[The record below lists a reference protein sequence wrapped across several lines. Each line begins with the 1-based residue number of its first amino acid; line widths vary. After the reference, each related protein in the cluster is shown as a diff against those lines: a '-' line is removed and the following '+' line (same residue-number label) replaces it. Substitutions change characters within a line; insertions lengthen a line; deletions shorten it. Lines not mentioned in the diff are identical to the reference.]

1 MRLITLIKIG
11 WRNIWRI
18 GWRNIWRNKKR
29 SLVVILSIIL
39 GLYGGL
45 IISSLMITLN
55 SQRMNTA
62 INTYLADIQI
72 HNKEFSKEY
81 SLSDTISNIHYLEE
95 KLKNDNRVKSYSKR
109 TVINGMLS
117 NSTGSYGVNVLG
129 IDPEF
134 EIKVTNVYTKI
145 VEGDYFESKRENTMI
160 VGKKLADKLNLRLRS
175 KVVITFQD
183 VNGDITSLLFRIEG
197 VFKSGNSM
205 FDDYNVFVKN
215 NSIFS
220 NLPDLNGYHE
230 IPILTIND
238 DITESLK
245 LDLQK
250 INNTLDVK
258 FWGDIAVELA
268 YANKMMSSFL
278 YIFMLIVLSGLS
290 FGIINTMLMAILER
304 KKEIGMLMSIGM
316 SKIYIFLMIC
326 LETVFL
332 SLVAIPF
339 SVLITYITIDYF
351 SVSGIDLSIVGSGLE
366 NFGVGTIL
374 YLKLPYEYY
383 FNLSLLVILIS
394 FISSMFP
401 AIRALKINPAEATK
415 SI

>member
-1 MRLITLIKIG
+1 MRLITLIK
-11 WRNIWRI
+11 I

-145 VEGDYFESKRENTMI
+145 IEGDYFESKRENTMV

-183 VNGDITSLLFRIEG
+183 VNGYITSLLFRIEG
-197 VFKSGNSM
+197 IFKSGNSM

-230 IPILTIND
+230 IPILTINND
-238 DITESLK
+238 VTESLK

-316 SKIYIFLMIC
+316 SKVYIFLMIC

-366 NFGVGTIL
+366 NFGIGTIL
-374 YLKLPYEYY
+374 YLKLPSEYY

>member
-1 MRLITLIKIG
+1 MNLITLIK
-11 WRNIWRI
+11 I

-29 SLVVILSIIL
+29 SLVVILSIVL

-45 IISSLMITLN
+45 IIASLMITLN
-55 SQRMNTA
+55 TQRMDTA

-72 HNKEFSKEY
+72 HDKEYSKEY
-81 SLSDTISNIHYLEE
+81 SLSDTISNIQYLEE
-95 KLKNDNRVKSYSKR
+95 KLKTDPRIKSYSKR
-109 TVINGMLS
+109 AVINGMLS

-129 IDPEF
+129 IDPES
-134 EIKVTNVYTKI
+134 EIKVTNVYSKLI
-145 VEGDYFESKRENTMI
+145 EGDYFESERLNTMI
-160 VGKKLADKLNLRLRS
+160 VGKKLANKLNLKLRS
-175 KVVITFQD
+175 KVVIAFQD
-183 VNGDITSLLFRIEG
+183 VNRDITSLLFRVEG
-197 VFKSGNSM
+197 IFKSGNGM

-220 NLPDLNGYHE
+220 NMPNLNSYHE
-230 IPILTIND
+230 IPILTTDENA
-238 DITESLK
+238 TQSLK
-245 LDLQK
+245 FDLQK
-250 INNTLDVK
+250 IDNSLEVK
-258 FWGDIAVELA
+258 SWDEIAVELA
-268 YANKMMSSFL
+268 YANKMLSSFL

-316 SKIYIFLMIC
+316 TKIYIFLMIC
-326 LETVFL
+326 FETVFL

-339 SVLITYITIDYF
+339 SLMITYFTVDYF
-351 SVSGIDLSIVGSGLE
+351 SVTGIDLSIVGSGLE

-374 YLKLPYEYY
+374 YLKLHNEYY
-383 FNLSLLVILIS
+383 YNLSLLVILIS
-394 FISSMFP
+394 FISSIFP

>member
-1 MRLITLIKIG
+1 MNLITLIK
-11 WRNIWRI
+11 I

-29 SLVVILSIIL
+29 SLVVILSIVL

-72 HNKEFSKEY
+72 HDKEFSREY
-81 SLSDTISNIHYLEE
+81 SLGDTISNIHYLEE
-95 KLKNDNRVKSYSKR
+95 KLKKDNTVKAYSKR
-109 TVINGMLS
+109 AVINGMLS

-129 IDPEF
+129 VNPES
-134 EIKVTNVYTKI
+134 ERKVTNVYTKI
-145 VEGDYFESKRENTMI
+145 IEGDYFESKRSNTMI
-160 VGKKLADKLNLRLRS
+160 VGKKLAEKLNLRLKS
-175 KVVITFQD
+175 KVVVAFQD

-197 VFKSGNSM
+197 IFKSGNGM

-215 NSIFS
+215 SSIFS
-220 NLPDLNGYHE
+220 NVPNLKGYHE
-230 IPILTIND
+230 IPILTINGSVTTNS
-238 DITESLK
+238 INESLK

-250 INNTLDVK
+250 INNTLDIK
-258 FWGDIAVELA
+258 SWNEIAVELA
-268 YANKMMSSFL
+268 YANQMLSSFL

-316 SKIYIFLMIC
+316 TKIYIFLMIC
-326 LETVFL
+326 FETVFL

-339 SVLITYITIDYF
+339 GLLITYITIDYF
-351 SVSGIDLSIVGSGLE
+351 SVSGLDLSVVGSGLE

-374 YLKLPYEYY
+374 YLKLPTEYY
-383 FNLSLLVILIS
+383 INLSLLVILIS
-394 FISSMFP
+394 SISSIFP

>member
-1 MRLITLIKIG
+1 MNLNTLIK
-11 WRNIWRI
+11 I

-29 SLVVILSIIL
+29 SLVVILSIVL

-45 IISSLMITLN
+45 IIASLMITLN
-55 SQRMNTA
+55 TQRMDTA

-72 HNKEFSKEY
+72 HNKNFSKEY
-81 SLSDTISNIHYLEE
+81 SLNDTISNIHFLE
-95 KLKNDNRVKSYSKR
+95 KTLTNDSRVKSFSKR
-109 TVINGMLS
+109 VVINGMLS

-129 IDPEF
+129 INPES
-134 EIKVTNVYTKI
+134 EVKVTNVYSKL
-145 VEGDYFESKRENTMI
+145 VEGDYFESKRLNTMI
-160 VGKKLADKLNLRLRS
+160 VGKKLADKLDLRLRS
-175 KVVITFQD
+175 KVVVAFQD
-183 VNGDITSLLFRIEG
+183 VNSDITSLLFRVEG
-197 VFKSGNSM
+197 IFKSGNGM

-215 NSIFS
+215 ASIFS

-230 IPILTIND
+230 IPILTTDENA
-238 DITESLK
+238 TQSLK
-245 LDLQK
+245 FDLK
-250 INNTLDVK
+250 NTDNSLEVK
-258 FWGDIAVELA
+258 SWDEIAVELA
-268 YANKMMSSFL
+268 YANQMISSFL

-326 LETVFL
+326 FETVFL

-339 SVLITYITIDYF
+339 GILITYITVDYF
-351 SVSGIDLSIVGSGLE
+351 SVTGIDLSIVGSGLE
-366 NFGVGTIL
+366 NFGVGAIL
-374 YLKLPYEYY
+374 YLKLHNEYY
-383 FNLSLLVILIS
+383 YNLSLLVILIS
-394 FISSMFP
+394 FISSIFP

>member
-1 MRLITLIKIG
+1 MNLITLIK
-11 WRNIWRI
+11 I

-145 VEGDYFESKRENTMI
+145 IEGDYFESKRENTMV
-160 VGKKLADKLNLRLRS
+160 VGKKLADKLDLRLRS

-183 VNGDITSLLFRIEG
+183 VNGYITSLLFRIEG
-197 VFKSGNSM
+197 IFKSGNSM

-230 IPILTIND
+230 IPILTINND
-238 DITESLK
+238 VTESLK

-316 SKIYIFLMIC
+316 SKVYIFLMIC

-366 NFGVGTIL
+366 NFGIGTIL
-374 YLKLPYEYY
+374 YLKLPSEYY

>member
-1 MRLITLIKIG
+1 MNLNTLIK
-11 WRNIWRI
+11 I

-29 SLVVILSIIL
+29 SLVVILSIVL

-45 IISSLMITLN
+45 IIASLMITLN
-55 SQRMNTA
+55 TQRMDTA

-72 HNKEFSKEY
+72 HNKNFSKEY
-81 SLSDTISNIHYLEE
+81 SLNDTISNIHFLE
-95 KLKNDNRVKSYSKR
+95 KTLTNDSRVKSFSKR
-109 TVINGMLS
+109 VVINGMLS

-129 IDPEF
+129 INPES
-134 EIKVTNVYTKI
+134 EVKVTNVYSKL
-145 VEGDYFESKRENTMI
+145 VEGDYFESKRLNTMI
-160 VGKKLADKLNLRLRS
+160 VGKKLADKLDLRLRS
-175 KVVITFQD
+175 KVVVAFQD
-183 VNGDITSLLFRIEG
+183 VNSDITSLLFRVEG
-197 VFKSGNSM
+197 IFKSGNGM

-215 NSIFS
+215 ASIFS

-230 IPILTIND
+230 IPILTTDENA
-238 DITESLK
+238 TQSLK
-245 LDLQK
+245 FNLK
-250 INNTLDVK
+250 NTDNLLEVK
-258 FWGDIAVELA
+258 SWDEIAVELA
-268 YANKMMSSFL
+268 YANQMISSFL

-326 LETVFL
+326 FETVFL

-339 SVLITYITIDYF
+339 GILITYITVDYF
-351 SVSGIDLSIVGSGLE
+351 SVTGIDLSIVGSGLE

-374 YLKLPYEYY
+374 YLKLHNEYY
-383 FNLSLLVILIS
+383 YNLSLLVILIS
-394 FISSMFP
+394 FISSIFP

>member
-1 MRLITLIKIG
+1 MNLTTLIK
-11 WRNIWRI
+11 I

-29 SLVVILSIIL
+29 SLVVILSIVL

-109 TVINGMLS
+109 AVINGMLS
-117 NSTGSYGVNVLG
+117 NSTGSYGVNVIG
-129 IDPEF
+129 IDPES
-134 EIKVTNVYTKI
+134 EMKVTNVYKKI
-145 VEGDYFESKRENTMI
+145 IEGDYFESKRSNTMV

-175 KVVITFQD
+175 KVVIAFQD

-197 VFKSGNSM
+197 VFKSGNGM

-215 NSIFS
+215 SSIFS
-220 NLPDLNGYHE
+220 NISDLNSYHE
-230 IPILTIND
+230 IPILTNNGGVTTNSIN
-238 DITESLK
+238 ESLK
-245 LDLQK
+245 LDLRK

-258 FWGDIAVELA
+258 SWDEIAVELA
-268 YANKMMSSFL
+268 YANQMLSSFL

-316 SKIYIFLMIC
+316 TKIYIFLMIC
-326 LETVFL
+326 FETVFL

-339 SVLITYITIDYF
+339 SLMITYFTVDYF
-351 SVSGIDLSIVGSGLE
+351 SVSGIDLSVVGSGLE

-374 YLKLPYEYY
+374 YLKLPIEYY
-383 FNLSLLVILIS
+383 LNLSLLVILIS
-394 FISSMFP
+394 SISSIFP
-401 AIRALKINPAEATK
+401 AIRALKINPVEATK

>member
-1 MRLITLIKIG
+1 MRLITLIK
-11 WRNIWRI
+11 I

-29 SLVVILSIIL
+29 SLVVIISIIL

-134 EIKVTNVYTKI
+134 EIKVTSVYTKI
-145 VEGDYFESKRENTMI
+145 IEGDYFESKRENTMV

-183 VNGDITSLLFRIEG
+183 VNGYITSLLFRIEG
-197 VFKSGNSM
+197 IFKSGNSM

-238 DITESLK
+238 DVTESLK

-250 INNTLDVK
+250 IDNTLDVK

-268 YANKMMSSFL
+268 YANKMMNTSL

-316 SKIYIFLMIC
+316 SKVYIFLMIC

-366 NFGVGTIL
+366 NFGIGTIL

>member
-1 MRLITLIKIG
+1 MNLITLIK
-11 WRNIWRI
+11 I

-29 SLVVILSIIL
+29 SLVVILSIVL

-109 TVINGMLS
+109 VVINGMLS

-129 IDPEF
+129 INPES
-134 EIKVTNVYTKI
+134 EMKVTNVYTKI
-145 VEGDYFESKRENTMI
+145 IEGDYFESKRSNTMV

-175 KVVITFQD
+175 KVVIAFQD

-197 VFKSGNSM
+197 IFKSGNGM

-215 NSIFS
+215 SSIFS
-220 NLPDLNGYHE
+220 NIPDLNSYHE
-230 IPILTIND
+230 IPVLTINGGV
-238 DITESLK
+238 TTNSVNESLR

-258 FWGDIAVELA
+258 SWDEIAVELA
-268 YANKMMSSFL
+268 YANQMLSSFL

-316 SKIYIFLMIC
+316 TKIYIFLMIC
-326 LETVFL
+326 FETVFL

-339 SVLITYITIDYF
+339 GLLITYITIDYF
-351 SVSGIDLSIVGSGLE
+351 SVSGIDLSVVGSGLE

-374 YLKLPYEYY
+374 YLKLPAEYY
-383 FNLSLLVILIS
+383 LNLSLLVILIS
-394 FISSMFP
+394 SISSIFP

>member
-1 MRLITLIKIG
+1 MNLITLIKIG
-11 WRNIWRI
+11 WRNIWR
-18 GWRNIWRNKKR
+18 NKKR
-29 SLVVILSIIL
+29 SMVVILSIVL

-72 HNKEFSKEY
+72 HDKEFSREY

-95 KLKNDNRVKSYSKR
+95 KLKKDNRVKAYSKR
-109 TVINGMLS
+109 VVINGMLS

-129 IDPEF
+129 INPKS

-145 VEGDYFESKRENTMI
+145 IEGDYFKSKRSNTMI

-175 KVVITFQD
+175 KVVIAFQD

-197 VFKSGNSM
+197 IFKSGNGM

-215 NSIFS
+215 SAIFS
-220 NLPDLNGYHE
+220 NIPDLKSYHE
-230 IPILTIND
+230 IPILTINGGV
-238 DITESLK
+238 TTNSVNESLK

-258 FWGDIAVELA
+258 SWNEIAVELA
-268 YANKMMSSFL
+268 YANQMLSSFL

-316 SKIYIFLMIC
+316 TKIYIFLMISF
-326 LETVFL
+326 ETVFL

-339 SVLITYITIDYF
+339 GLLITYITVDYF
-351 SVSGIDLSIVGSGLE
+351 SVSGIDLSVVGSGLE

-374 YLKLPYEYY
+374 YLKLPIKYY
-383 FNLSLLVILIS
+383 INLSLLVILIS
-394 FISSMFP
+394 SISSIFP
-401 AIRALKINPAEATK
+401 AIRDLKINPAEATK

>member
-1 MRLITLIKIG
+1 MRLITLIK
-11 WRNIWRI
+11 I

-29 SLVVILSIIL
+29 SLVVIISIIL

-134 EIKVTNVYTKI
+134 EIKVTSVYTKI

-183 VNGDITSLLFRIEG
+183 VNGYITSLLFRIEG
-197 VFKSGNSM
+197 IFKSGNSM

-238 DITESLK
+238 DVTESLK

-250 INNTLDVK
+250 IDNTLDVK

-268 YANKMMSSFL
+268 YANKMMNTSL

-316 SKIYIFLMIC
+316 SKVYIFLMIC

-366 NFGVGTIL
+366 NFGIGTIL

>member
-1 MRLITLIKIG
+1 MNLITLIK
-11 WRNIWRI
+11 I

-29 SLVVILSIIL
+29 SLVVILSIVL

-72 HNKEFSKEY
+72 HDKEFSREY
-81 SLSDTISNIHYLEE
+81 SLGDTISNIHYLEE
-95 KLKNDNRVKSYSKR
+95 KLKKDNRVKAYSKR
-109 TVINGMLS
+109 AVINGMLS

-129 IDPEF
+129 VNPES
-134 EIKVTNVYTKI
+134 ERKVTNVYTKI
-145 VEGDYFESKRENTMI
+145 IEGDYFESKRSNTMI
-160 VGKKLADKLNLRLRS
+160 VGKKLAEKLNLRLKS
-175 KVVITFQD
+175 KVVVAFQD

-197 VFKSGNSM
+197 IFKSGNGM

-215 NSIFS
+215 SSIFS
-220 NLPDLNGYHE
+220 NVPNLKGYHE
-230 IPILTIND
+230 IPILTINGGVTTNS
-238 DITESLK
+238 INESLK

-250 INNTLDVK
+250 INNTLDIK
-258 FWGDIAVELA
+258 SWNEIAVELA
-268 YANKMMSSFL
+268 YANQMLSSFL

-316 SKIYIFLMIC
+316 TKIYIFLMIC
-326 LETVFL
+326 FETVFL

-339 SVLITYITIDYF
+339 GLLITCITIDYF
-351 SVSGIDLSIVGSGLE
+351 SVSGLDLSVVGSGLE

-374 YLKLPYEYY
+374 YLKLPTEYY
-383 FNLSLLVILIS
+383 INLSLLVILIS
-394 FISSMFP
+394 SISSIFP

>member
-1 MRLITLIKIG
+1 MRLITLIK
-11 WRNIWRI
+11 I

-145 VEGDYFESKRENTMI
+145 IEGDYFESKRENTMV
-160 VGKKLADKLNLRLRS
+160 VGKKLADKLDLRLRS

-197 VFKSGNSM
+197 IFKSGNSM

-230 IPILTIND
+230 IPILTINND
-238 DITESLK
+238 VTESLK

-316 SKIYIFLMIC
+316 SKVYIFLMIC

-366 NFGVGTIL
+366 NFGIGTIL
-374 YLKLPYEYY
+374 YLKLPSEYY

>member
-1 MRLITLIKIG
+1 MRLITLIK
-11 WRNIWRI
+11 I

-145 VEGDYFESKRENTMI
+145 IEGDYFESKRKNTMV
-160 VGKKLADKLNLRLRS
+160 VGKKLADKLDLRLRS

-197 VFKSGNSM
+197 IFKSGNSM

-238 DITESLK
+238 DVTELLK

-316 SKIYIFLMIC
+316 SKNYIFLMIC

-366 NFGVGTIL
+366 NFGIGTIL
-374 YLKLPYEYY
+374 YLKLPSEYY

-401 AIRALKINPAEATK
+401 AIRALKINPAEAIK

>member
-1 MRLITLIKIG
+1 MNLITLIKIG
-11 WRNIWRI
+11 WRNIWR
-18 GWRNIWRNKKR
+18 NKKR
-29 SLVVILSIIL
+29 SMVVILSIVL

-72 HNKEFSKEY
+72 HDKEFSREY

-95 KLKNDNRVKSYSKR
+95 KLKKDNRVKAYSKR
-109 TVINGMLS
+109 VVINGMLS

-129 IDPEF
+129 INPKS

-145 VEGDYFESKRENTMI
+145 IEGDYFESKRSNTMV

-175 KVVITFQD
+175 KVVIAFQD

-197 VFKSGNSM
+197 IFKSGNGM

-215 NSIFS
+215 SAIFS
-220 NLPDLNGYHE
+220 NIPDLKSYHE
-230 IPILTIND
+230 IPILTINGGV
-238 DITESLK
+238 TTNSVNESLK

-250 INNTLDVK
+250 TNNTLDVK
-258 FWGDIAVELA
+258 SWNEIAVELA
-268 YANKMMSSFL
+268 YANQMLSSFL

-316 SKIYIFLMIC
+316 TKIYIFLMISF
-326 LETVFL
+326 ETVFL

-339 SVLITYITIDYF
+339 GLLITYITVDYF
-351 SVSGIDLSIVGSGLE
+351 SVSGIDLSVVGSGLE

-374 YLKLPYEYY
+374 YLKLPIKYY
-383 FNLSLLVILIS
+383 INLSLLVILIS
-394 FISSMFP
+394 SISSIFP

>member
-1 MRLITLIKIG
+1 MNLITLIK
-11 WRNIWRI
+11 I

-29 SLVVILSIIL
+29 SLVVILSIVL

-95 KLKNDNRVKSYSKR
+95 KLKKDNRVKAYSKR
-109 TVINGMLS
+109 VVINGMLS

-129 IDPEF
+129 INPKS

-145 VEGDYFESKRENTMI
+145 IEGDYFKSKRSNTMI

-175 KVVITFQD
+175 KVVIAFQD

-197 VFKSGNSM
+197 IFKSGNGM

-215 NSIFS
+215 SSIFS
-220 NLPDLNGYHE
+220 NIPDLNSYHE
-230 IPILTIND
+230 IPVLTINGGV
-238 DITESLK
+238 TTNSVNESLR

-258 FWGDIAVELA
+258 SWDEIAVELA
-268 YANKMMSSFL
+268 YANQMLSSFL

-316 SKIYIFLMIC
+316 TKIYIFLMIC
-326 LETVFL
+326 FETIFL

-339 SVLITYITIDYF
+339 GLLITYITIDYF
-351 SVSGIDLSIVGSGLE
+351 SVSGIDLSVVGSGLE

-374 YLKLPYEYY
+374 YLKLPAEYY
-383 FNLSLLVILIS
+383 LNLSLLVILIS
-394 FISSMFP
+394 SISSIFP

>member
-1 MRLITLIKIG
+1 MNLITLIK
-11 WRNIWRI
+11 I

-29 SLVVILSIIL
+29 SLVVILSIVL

-72 HNKEFSKEY
+72 HDKEFSREY
-81 SLSDTISNIHYLEE
+81 SLGDTISNISYLEE
-95 KLKNDNRVKSYSKR
+95 ILKKDNRVKAYSKR
-109 TVINGMLS
+109 AVINGMLS

-129 IDPEF
+129 VNPES
-134 EIKVTNVYTKI
+134 ERKVTNVYTKI
-145 VEGDYFESKRENTMI
+145 IEGDYFESKRSNTMV
-160 VGKKLADKLNLRLRS
+160 VGKKLAEKLNLRLKS
-175 KVVITFQD
+175 KVVVAFQD

-197 VFKSGNSM
+197 IFKSGNGM

-215 NSIFS
+215 SSIFFNVP
-220 NLPDLNGYHE
+220 NLKGYHE
-230 IPILTIND
+230 IPILTINGGVTTNS
-238 DITESLK
+238 INESLK

-250 INNTLDVK
+250 INNTLDIK
-258 FWGDIAVELA
+258 SWNEIAVELA
-268 YANKMMSSFL
+268 YANQMLSSFL

-316 SKIYIFLMIC
+316 TKIYIFLMIC
-326 LETVFL
+326 FETVFL

-339 SVLITYITIDYF
+339 GLLITYITIDYF
-351 SVSGIDLSIVGSGLE
+351 SVSGLDLSVVGSGLE

-374 YLKLPYEYY
+374 YLKLPTEYY
-383 FNLSLLVILIS
+383 INLSLLVILIS
-394 FISSMFP
+394 SISSIFP

>member
-1 MRLITLIKIG
+1 MNLITLIK
-11 WRNIWRI
+11 I

-29 SLVVILSIIL
+29 SLVVILSIVL

-109 TVINGMLS
+109 VVINGMLS

-129 IDPEF
+129 INPES
-134 EIKVTNVYTKI
+134 EMKVTNVYTKI
-145 VEGDYFESKRENTMI
+145 IEGDYFESKRSNTMV

-175 KVVITFQD
+175 KVVIAFQD

-197 VFKSGNSM
+197 IFKSGNGM

-215 NSIFS
+215 SSIFS
-220 NLPDLNGYHE
+220 NIPDLNSYHE
-230 IPILTIND
+230 IPVLTINGGV
-238 DITESLK
+238 TTNSVNESLR

-258 FWGDIAVELA
+258 SWDEIAVELA
-268 YANKMMSSFL
+268 YANQMLSSFL

-316 SKIYIFLMIC
+316 TKIYIFLMIC
-326 LETVFL
+326 FETIFL

-339 SVLITYITIDYF
+339 GLLITYITIDYF
-351 SVSGIDLSIVGSGLE
+351 SVSGIDLSVVGSGLE

-374 YLKLPYEYY
+374 YLKLPAEYY
-383 FNLSLLVILIS
+383 LNLSLLVILIS
-394 FISSMFP
+394 SISSIFP

>member
-1 MRLITLIKIG
+1 MNLITLIK
-11 WRNIWRI
+11 I

-29 SLVVILSIIL
+29 SLVVILSIVL

-45 IISSLMITLN
+45 IIASLMITLN
-55 SQRMNTA
+55 AQRMDTA

-72 HNKEFSKEY
+72 HDKEYSKEY

-95 KLKNDNRVKSYSKR
+95 KLKTDPRIKSYSKR
-109 TVINGMLS
+109 AVINGMLS

-129 IDPEF
+129 IDPES
-134 EIKVTNVYTKI
+134 EMKVTNVYKKI
-145 VEGDYFESKRENTMI
+145 IEGDYFESKRSNTMV

-175 KVVITFQD
+175 KVVIAFQD

-197 VFKSGNSM
+197 VFKSGNGM

-215 NSIFS
+215 SSIFS
-220 NLPDLNGYHE
+220 NISDLNSYHE
-230 IPILTIND
+230 IPILTNNGGVTTNSIN
-238 DITESLK
+238 ESLK
-245 LDLQK
+245 LDLRK

-258 FWGDIAVELA
+258 SWDEIAVELA
-268 YANKMMSSFL
+268 YANQMLSSFL

-316 SKIYIFLMIC
+316 TKIYIFLMIC
-326 LETVFL
+326 FETVFL

-339 SVLITYITIDYF
+339 GLLITYFTVDYF
-351 SVSGIDLSIVGSGLE
+351 SVSGIDLSVVGSGLE

-374 YLKLPYEYY
+374 YLKLPIEYY
-383 FNLSLLVILIS
+383 LNLSLLVILIS
-394 FISSMFP
+394 SISSIFP
-401 AIRALKINPAEATK
+401 AIRALKINPVEATK

>member
-1 MRLITLIKIG
+1 MNLITLIK
-11 WRNIWRI
+11 I

-29 SLVVILSIIL
+29 SLVVILSIVL

-109 TVINGMLS
+109 AVINGMLS
-117 NSTGSYGVNVLG
+117 NSTGSYGVNVIG
-129 IDPEF
+129 IDPES
-134 EIKVTNVYTKI
+134 EMKVTNVYKKI
-145 VEGDYFESKRENTMI
+145 IEGDYFESKRSNTMV

-175 KVVITFQD
+175 KVVIAFQD

-197 VFKSGNSM
+197 VFKSGNGM

-215 NSIFS
+215 SSIFS
-220 NLPDLNGYHE
+220 NISDLNSYHE
-230 IPILTIND
+230 IPILTNNGGVTTNSIN
-238 DITESLK
+238 ESLK
-245 LDLQK
+245 LDLRK

-258 FWGDIAVELA
+258 SWDEIAVELA
-268 YANKMMSSFL
+268 YANQMLSSFL

-316 SKIYIFLMIC
+316 TKIYIFLMIC
-326 LETVFL
+326 FETVFL

-339 SVLITYITIDYF
+339 GLLITYFTVDYF
-351 SVSGIDLSIVGSGLE
+351 SVSGIDLSVVGSGLE

-374 YLKLPYEYY
+374 YLKLPIEYY
-383 FNLSLLVILIS
+383 LNLSLLVILIS
-394 FISSMFP
+394 SISSIFP
-401 AIRALKINPAEATK
+401 AIRALKINPVEATK

>member
-1 MRLITLIKIG
+1 MNLITLIK
-11 WRNIWRI
+11 I

-29 SLVVILSIIL
+29 SLVVILSIVL

-45 IISSLMITLN
+45 IIASLMITLN
-55 SQRMNTA
+55 TQRMDTA

-72 HNKEFSKEY
+72 HDKEYSKEY

-95 KLKNDNRVKSYSKR
+95 KLKTDPRIKSYSKR
-109 TVINGMLS
+109 AVINGMLS

-129 IDPEF
+129 IDPES
-134 EIKVTNVYTKI
+134 EMKVTNVYKKI
-145 VEGDYFESKRENTMI
+145 IEGDYFESKRSNTMV

-175 KVVITFQD
+175 KVVIAFQD

-197 VFKSGNSM
+197 VFKSGNGM

-215 NSIFS
+215 SSIFS
-220 NLPDLNGYHE
+220 NISDLNSYHE
-230 IPILTIND
+230 IPILTNNGGVTTNSIN
-238 DITESLK
+238 ESLK
-245 LDLQK
+245 LDLRK

-258 FWGDIAVELA
+258 SWDEIAVELA
-268 YANKMMSSFL
+268 YANQMLSSFL

-316 SKIYIFLMIC
+316 TKIYIFLMIC
-326 LETVFL
+326 FETVFL

-339 SVLITYITIDYF
+339 GLLITYFTVDYF
-351 SVSGIDLSIVGSGLE
+351 SVSGIDLSVVGSGLE

-374 YLKLPYEYY
+374 YLKLPIEYY
-383 FNLSLLVILIS
+383 LNLSLLVILIS
-394 FISSMFP
+394 SISSIFP
-401 AIRALKINPAEATK
+401 AIRALKINPVEATK

>member
-1 MRLITLIKIG
+1 MNLITLIK
-11 WRNIWRI
+11 I

-29 SLVVILSIIL
+29 SLVVILSIVL

-81 SLSDTISNIHYLEE
+81 SLSDTISNIYYLEE
-95 KLKNDNRVKSYSKR
+95 KLKKDNRVKAYSKR
-109 TVINGMLS
+109 VVINGMLS

-129 IDPEF
+129 INPES
-134 EIKVTNVYTKI
+134 EMKVTNVYTKI
-145 VEGDYFESKRENTMI
+145 IEGDYFESKRSNTMV

-175 KVVITFQD
+175 KVVIAFQD

-197 VFKSGNSM
+197 IFKSGNGM

-238 DITESLK
+238 DVTESLK

-316 SKIYIFLMIC
+316 SKVYIFLMIC

-351 SVSGIDLSIVGSGLE
+351 SVSGIDLSVVGSGLE
-366 NFGVGTIL
+366 NFGIGTIL
-374 YLKLPYEYY
+374 YLKLPNEYY

>member
-1 MRLITLIKIG
+1 MNLITLIKIG
-11 WRNIWRI
+11 WRNIWR
-18 GWRNIWRNKKR
+18 NKKR
-29 SLVVILSIIL
+29 SMVVILSIVL

-72 HNKEFSKEY
+72 HDKEFSREY

-95 KLKNDNRVKSYSKR
+95 KLKKDNRVKAYSKR
-109 TVINGMLS
+109 VVINGMLS

-129 IDPEF
+129 INPKS

-145 VEGDYFESKRENTMI
+145 IEGDYFKSKRSNTMI

-175 KVVITFQD
+175 KVVIAFQD

-197 VFKSGNSM
+197 IFKSGNGM

-215 NSIFS
+215 SAIFS
-220 NLPDLNGYHE
+220 NIPDLKSYHE
-230 IPILTIND
+230 IPILTINGGV
-238 DITESLK
+238 TTNSVNESLK

-258 FWGDIAVELA
+258 SWNEIAVELA
-268 YANKMMSSFL
+268 YANQMLSSFL

-316 SKIYIFLMIC
+316 TKIYIFLMISF
-326 LETVFL
+326 ETVFL

-339 SVLITYITIDYF
+339 GLLITYITVDYF
-351 SVSGIDLSIVGSGLE
+351 SVSGIDLSVVGSGLE

-374 YLKLPYEYY
+374 YLKLPIKYY
-383 FNLSLLVILIS
+383 INLSLLVILIS
-394 FISSMFP
+394 SISSIFH
-401 AIRALKINPAEATK
+401 NHFT
-415 SI
+415 

>member
-1 MRLITLIKIG
+1 MNLITLIK
-11 WRNIWRI
+11 I

-29 SLVVILSIIL
+29 SLVVILSIVL

-62 INTYLADIQI
+62 INNYLADIQI
-72 HNKEFSKEY
+72 HDKEFSREY
-81 SLSDTISNIHYLEE
+81 SLGDTISNISYLEE
-95 KLKNDNRVKSYSKR
+95 ILKKDNRVKAYSKR
-109 TVINGMLS
+109 AVINGMLS

-129 IDPEF
+129 VNPES
-134 EIKVTNVYTKI
+134 ERKVTNVYTKI
-145 VEGDYFESKRENTMI
+145 IEGDYFESKRSNTMI
-160 VGKKLADKLNLRLRS
+160 VGKKLAEKLNLRLKS
-175 KVVITFQD
+175 KVVVAFQD

-197 VFKSGNSM
+197 IFKSGNGM

-215 NSIFS
+215 SSIFS
-220 NLPDLNGYHE
+220 NVPNLKGYHE
-230 IPILTIND
+230 IPILTINGGVTTNS
-238 DITESLK
+238 INESLK
-245 LDLQK
+245 FDLQK
-250 INNTLDVK
+250 INNTLDIK
-258 FWGDIAVELA
+258 SWNEIAVELA
-268 YANKMMSSFL
+268 YANQMLSSFL

-316 SKIYIFLMIC
+316 TKIYIFLMIC
-326 LETVFL
+326 FETVFL

-339 SVLITYITIDYF
+339 GLLITYITIDYF
-351 SVSGIDLSIVGSGLE
+351 SVSGLDLSVVGSGLE

-374 YLKLPYEYY
+374 YLKLPTEYY
-383 FNLSLLVILIS
+383 INLSLLVILIS
-394 FISSMFP
+394 SISSIFP

>member
-1 MRLITLIKIG
+1 MNLITLIK
-11 WRNIWRI
+11 I

-29 SLVVILSIIL
+29 SLVVILSIVL

-45 IISSLMITLN
+45 IIASLMITLN
-55 SQRMNTA
+55 TQRMDTA

-72 HNKEFSKEY
+72 HDKEYSKEY
-81 SLSDTISNIHYLEE
+81 SLSDTISNIQYLEE
-95 KLKNDNRVKSYSKR
+95 KLKTDSRIKSYSKR
-109 TVINGMLS
+109 AVINGMLS

-129 IDPEF
+129 IDPES
-134 EIKVTNVYTKI
+134 EMKVTNVYKKI
-145 VEGDYFESKRENTMI
+145 IEGDYFESKRSNTMV

-175 KVVITFQD
+175 KVVIAFQD

-197 VFKSGNSM
+197 VFKSGNGM

-215 NSIFS
+215 SSIFS
-220 NLPDLNGYHE
+220 NISDLNSYHE
-230 IPILTIND
+230 IPILTNNGGVTTNSIN
-238 DITESLK
+238 ESLK
-245 LDLQK
+245 LDLRK

-258 FWGDIAVELA
+258 SWDEIAVELA
-268 YANKMMSSFL
+268 YANQMLSSFL

-316 SKIYIFLMIC
+316 TKIYIFLMIC
-326 LETVFL
+326 FETVFL

-339 SVLITYITIDYF
+339 GLLITYFTVDYF
-351 SVSGIDLSIVGSGLE
+351 SVSGIDLSVVGSGLE

-374 YLKLPYEYY
+374 YLKLPIEYY
-383 FNLSLLVILIS
+383 LNLSLLVILIS
-394 FISSMFP
+394 SISSIFH
-401 AIRALKINPAEATK
+401 AIRALKINPVEATK

>member
-1 MRLITLIKIG
+1 MNLNTLIK
-11 WRNIWRI
+11 I

-29 SLVVILSIIL
+29 SLVVILSIVL

-45 IISSLMITLN
+45 IIASLMITLN
-55 SQRMNTA
+55 TQRMDTA

-72 HNKEFSKEY
+72 HNKNFSKEY
-81 SLSDTISNIHYLEE
+81 SLNNTISNIHFLE
-95 KLKNDNRVKSYSKR
+95 KTLTNDSRVKSFSKR
-109 TVINGMLS
+109 VVINGMLS

-129 IDPEF
+129 INPES
-134 EIKVTNVYTKI
+134 EVKVTNVYSKL
-145 VEGDYFESKRENTMI
+145 VEGDYFESKRLNTMI
-160 VGKKLADKLNLRLRS
+160 VGKKLADKLDLRLRS
-175 KVVITFQD
+175 KVVVAFQD
-183 VNGDITSLLFRIEG
+183 VNSDITSLLFRVEG
-197 VFKSGNSM
+197 IFKSGNGM

-215 NSIFS
+215 ASIFS

-230 IPILTIND
+230 IPILTTAENA
-238 DITESLK
+238 TQSLK
-245 LDLQK
+245 FDLK
-250 INNTLDVK
+250 NTDNLLEVK
-258 FWGDIAVELA
+258 SWDEIAVELA
-268 YANKMMSSFL
+268 YANQMISSFL

-326 LETVFL
+326 FETVFL

-339 SVLITYITIDYF
+339 GILITYITVDYF
-351 SVSGIDLSIVGSGLE
+351 SVTGIDLSIVGSGLE
-366 NFGVGTIL
+366 NFGVGAIL
-374 YLKLPYEYY
+374 YLKLHNEYY
-383 FNLSLLVILIS
+383 YNLSLLVILIS
-394 FISSMFP
+394 FISSIFP

>member
-1 MRLITLIKIG
+1 MNLITLIK
-11 WRNIWRI
+11 I

-29 SLVVILSIIL
+29 SLVVILSIVL

-72 HNKEFSKEY
+72 HDKEFSKEY
-81 SLSDTISNIHYLEE
+81 SLSDTISNIYYLEE
-95 KLKNDNRVKSYSKR
+95 KLKKDNRVKAYSKR
-109 TVINGMLS
+109 VVINGMLS

-129 IDPEF
+129 INPES
-134 EIKVTNVYTKI
+134 EMKVTNVYTKI
-145 VEGDYFESKRENTMI
+145 IEGDYFESKRSNTMV

-175 KVVITFQD
+175 KVVIAFQD

-197 VFKSGNSM
+197 IFKSGNGM

-238 DITESLK
+238 DVTESLK

-351 SVSGIDLSIVGSGLE
+351 SVSGIDLSVVGSGLE

-374 YLKLPYEYY
+374 YLKLPIKYY
-383 FNLSLLVILIS
+383 INLSLLVILIS
-394 FISSMFP
+394 SISSIFP

>member
-1 MRLITLIKIG
+1 MRLITLIK
-11 WRNIWRI
+11 I

-145 VEGDYFESKRENTMI
+145 IEGDYFESKRENTMV
-160 VGKKLADKLNLRLRS
+160 VGKKLADKLDLRLRS

-197 VFKSGNSM
+197 IFKSGNSM

-230 IPILTIND
+230 IPILTINND
-238 DITESLK
+238 VTESLK

-366 NFGVGTIL
+366 NFGIGTIL
-374 YLKLPYEYY
+374 YLKLPSEYY

>member
-1 MRLITLIKIG
+1 MNLITLIK
-11 WRNIWRI
+11 I

-145 VEGDYFESKRENTMI
+145 IEGDYFESKRENTMV
-160 VGKKLADKLNLRLRS
+160 VGKKLADKLDLRLRS

-316 SKIYIFLMIC
+316 SKVYIFLMIC

-366 NFGVGTIL
+366 NFGIGTIL
-374 YLKLPYEYY
+374 YLKLPSEYY

>member
-1 MRLITLIKIG
+1 MNLNTLIK
-11 WRNIWRI
+11 I

-29 SLVVILSIIL
+29 SLVVILSIVL

-45 IISSLMITLN
+45 IIASLMITLN
-55 SQRMNTA
+55 TQRMDTA

-72 HNKEFSKEY
+72 HNKNFSKEY
-81 SLSDTISNIHYLEE
+81 SLNDTISNIHFLE
-95 KLKNDNRVKSYSKR
+95 KTLTNDSRVKSFSKR
-109 TVINGMLS
+109 VVINGMLS

-129 IDPEF
+129 INPES
-134 EIKVTNVYTKI
+134 EVKVTNVYSKL
-145 VEGDYFESKRENTMI
+145 VEGDYFESKRLNTMI
-160 VGKKLADKLNLRLRS
+160 VGKKLADKLDLRLRS
-175 KVVITFQD
+175 KVVVAFQD
-183 VNGDITSLLFRIEG
+183 VNSDITSLLFRVEG
-197 VFKSGNSM
+197 IFKSGNGM

-215 NSIFS
+215 ASIFS

-230 IPILTIND
+230 IPILTTDENA
-238 DITESLK
+238 TQSLK
-245 LDLQK
+245 FDLK
-250 INNTLDVK
+250 NTDNLLEVK
-258 FWGDIAVELA
+258 SWDEIAVELA
-268 YANKMMSSFL
+268 YANQMISSFL

-326 LETVFL
+326 FETVFL

-339 SVLITYITIDYF
+339 GILITYITVDYF
-351 SVSGIDLSIVGSGLE
+351 SVTGIDLSIVGSGLE
-366 NFGVGTIL
+366 NFGVGAIL
-374 YLKLPYEYY
+374 YLKLHNEYY
-383 FNLSLLVILIS
+383 YNLSLLVILIS
-394 FISSMFP
+394 FISSIFP

>member
-1 MRLITLIKIG
+1 M
-11 WRNIWRI
+11 
-18 GWRNIWRNKKR
+18 
-29 SLVVILSIIL
+29 VVILSIVL

-72 HNKEFSKEY
+72 HDKEFSREY

-95 KLKNDNRVKSYSKR
+95 KLKKDNRVKAYSKR
-109 TVINGMLS
+109 VVINGMLS

-129 IDPEF
+129 INPKS

-145 VEGDYFESKRENTMI
+145 IEGDYFKSKRSNTMI

-175 KVVITFQD
+175 KVVIAFQD

-197 VFKSGNSM
+197 IFKSGNGM

-215 NSIFS
+215 SAIFS
-220 NLPDLNGYHE
+220 NMPDLKSYHE
-230 IPILTIND
+230 IPILTINGGV
-238 DITESLK
+238 TTNSVNESLK

-258 FWGDIAVELA
+258 SWNEIAVELA
-268 YANKMMSSFL
+268 YANQMLSSFL

-316 SKIYIFLMIC
+316 TKIYIFLMISF
-326 LETVFL
+326 ETVFL

-339 SVLITYITIDYF
+339 GLLITYITVDYF
-351 SVSGIDLSIVGSGLE
+351 SVSGIDLSVVGSGLE

-374 YLKLPYEYY
+374 YLKLPIKYY
-383 FNLSLLVILIS
+383 INLSLLVILIS
-394 FISSMFP
+394 SISSIFP